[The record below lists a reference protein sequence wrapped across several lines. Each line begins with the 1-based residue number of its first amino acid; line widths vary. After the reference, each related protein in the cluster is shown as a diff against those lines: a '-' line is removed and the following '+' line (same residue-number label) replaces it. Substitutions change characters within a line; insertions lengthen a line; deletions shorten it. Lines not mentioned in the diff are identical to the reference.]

1 MRVEEQ
7 KRQGEVMH
15 EMQYKD
21 HDLQQVAV
29 TANDK
34 RYQQL
39 DKVLDEYE
47 DVNGALI
54 TVLHQ
59 AQKIFGYLPREVQ
72 IYTAERL
79 GIPFAEVYGVVS
91 FYALFS
97 VKPRGEYTIE
107 ICLGTAC
114 YVKGAK
120 KILDTLQ
127 KELGIEP
134 GETTKDGKFTLETT
148 RCLGACSLAPMIK
161 VGDDIH
167 GNLTIE
173 KVVELLK
180 QYR

>member
-7 KRQGEVMH
+7 KRSGERMH
-15 EMQYKD
+15 EVKYKD

-29 TANDK
+29 GGK
-34 RYQQL
+34 SEQYQR
-39 DKVLDEYE
+39 LDEVLEKYE
-47 DVNGALI
+47 DRNGSLI

-59 AQKIFGYLPREVQ
+59 AQKIFGHLPREVQ
-72 IYTAERL
+72 IYIAERL

-97 VKPRGEYTIE
+97 VKPRGEHTIE

-127 KELGIEP
+127 EELGIKP
-134 GETTKDGKFTLETT
+134 GETTGDGKFTLETT
-148 RCLGACSLAPMIK
+148 RCLGACSLAPLIK
-161 VGDDIH
+161 IGDDIH

-173 KVVELLK
+173 KVRELLK
-180 QYR
+180 QYH